1 MQSSRLFSSESVT
14 SGHPDKVCDQIS
26 DAVLDAALTADPMSR
41 VAVETLVTTDQ
52 VVVAGEVTCNG
63 EFDVEQIVRDT
74 IRKIG
79 YTHPGEGFDAD
90 TVRIQSLIHTQSP
103 DIAQSVDRSLENREE
118 NSADALSLQGAGDQG
133 IMFGF
138 ACSDN
143 PQHMPVP
150 ITLAHQLAQKLE
162 EVRRT
167 EVPELRPDGKTQVT
181 IQYDEWTPV
190 ALDTVVVSTQHSE
203 ALSLAQIREAVQE
216 LVIKPVLAE
225 HASFLSTT
233 DTRFLINPSG
243 RFVAGGPAADTGLTG
258 RKLIVDTYGGY
269 ARHGGGAFSGKDAT
283 KVDRSASYALRWI
296 AKNIVAA
303 GLAAKCELQVSYA
316 IGRAEPVGLWI
327 DTYGTRTV
335 SREDLNRAVR
345 EVFDL
350 RPSAIIR
357 DLQLRTPGFADTAAY
372 GHFGRDGFTWEDTSK
387 AADLL
392 AVLGR

>member
-1 MQSSRLFSSESVT
+1 MKSSRLFSSESVT
-14 SGHPDKVCDQIS
+14 SGHPDKVSDQIS
-26 DAVLDAALTADPMSR
+26 DAILDAALTVDPMSR
-41 VAVETLVTTDQ
+41 VAVETLVTTDT
-52 VVVAGEVTCNG
+52 VVVAGEVTCAG
-63 EFDVEQIVRDT
+63 DFDVDQIVRDA

-90 TVRIQSLIHTQSP
+90 TVKITSLIHTQSP

-118 NSADALSLQGAGDQG
+118 NSVDELSLQGAGDQG

-143 PQHMPVP
+143 PQLMPVP
-150 ITLAHQLAQKLE
+150 ITLAHQLAQRLE

-167 EVPELRPDGKTQVT
+167 EVPQFRPDGKTQVT

-190 ALDTVVVSTQHSE
+190 ALDTVVVSTQHAESI
-203 ALSLAQIREAVQE
+203 SLEEIREAVRE

-225 HASFLSTT
+225 HGAGLDLSE
-233 DTRFLINPSG
+233 TRFLINPSG

-335 SREDLNRAVR
+335 PRDVLNKAVA

-357 DLQLRTPGFADTAAY
+357 DLHLREPGFAETAAY
-372 GHFGRDGFTWEDTSK
+372 GHFGRNGFSWEDTSK
-387 AADLL
+387 AAELL
-392 AVLGR
+392 AAIG

>member
-26 DAVLDAALTADPMSR
+26 DAVLDAALTVDPASR

-52 VVVAGEVTCNG
+52 VVVAGEVTCDG

-74 IRKIG
+74 IRRIG

-90 TVRIQSLIHTQSP
+90 SVRVESLIHTQSP

-118 NSADALSLQGAGDQG
+118 NSADALSMQGAGDQG

-167 EVPELRPDGKTQVT
+167 DVPELRPDGKTQVT
-181 IQYDEWTPV
+181 IQYDGWTPV

-203 ALSLAQIREAVQE
+203 NLSLAQIREAVQE
-216 LVIKPVLAE
+216 LVIKPVLVE
-225 HASFLSTT
+225 HAGFLSTT

-243 RFVAGGPAADTGLTG
+243 RFVVGGPAGDTGLTG

-335 SREDLNRAVR
+335 SRDELNHAVR

-357 DLQLRTPGFADTAAY
+357 DLKLREPGFAATAAY
-372 GHFGRDGFTWEDTSK
+372 GHFGREGFTWEDTSK
-387 AADLL
+387 ATDLL
-392 AVLGR
+392 AALRR